1 MASFCNACGTPLAS
15 GSCPACSGAVAVLPP
30 RTQPVPAPRPAT
42 AGEAV
47 ISTRRT
53 AGHPV
58 RRWFPYGVFAVT
70 AIVAL
75 SAVITAHSAVRR
87 TDALEQRLAKATAA
101 VAAGDEALRAERS
114 ALADVTTR
122 VNGVGS
128 RVGSLEAA
136 ALDAKNHTVAKTADM
151 VKRSVVTVESGD
163 GLGSGFA
170 VASAGGYTSIV
181 TNFHV
186 IADRWTNGRRDVN
199 VRFGDGTWPGT
210 IVRVNEVHDLALIRT
225 SATFAT
231 LNVRRSRPAVGDAV
245 LAVGSPLGLEGSVS
259 TGIVSAIR
267 REAGNDLIQT
277 TAAINPGNS
286 GGPLVDRDGAV
297 IGINEM
303 KLVGAGVEG
312 LAFAIPADVLCAD
325 LAVCH

>member
-1 MASFCNACGTPLAS
+1 MASFCNGCGSALA
-15 GSCPACSGAVAVLPP
+15 GGTCPACSGSVAVLAPVGN
-30 RTQPVPAPRPAT
+30 PVPAPRPAPARET
-42 AGEAV
+42 VSG
-47 ISTRRT
+47 SRSRGLDTR
-53 AGHPV
+53 
-58 RRWFPYGVFAVT
+58 WLPYGALAISLVVAASALLT
-70 AIVAL
+70 ARA
-75 SAVITAHSAVRR
+75 AERR
-87 TDALEQRLAKATAA
+87 TDALDARLAKANAA
-101 VAAGDEALRAERS
+101 VAAGEKALKAERS

-122 VNGVGS
+122 VNGVGA

-136 ALDAKNHTVAKTADM
+136 ALDAKNHTIAKTAEL

-170 VASAGGYTSIV
+170 VASDGGMTSIV

-186 IADRWTNGRRDVN
+186 IADRWTNGQRDVS

-210 IVRVNEVHDLALIRT
+210 IVRVSEVHDLALIRT
-225 SATFAT
+225 SASFPA
-231 LNVRRSRPAVGDAV
+231 LSVRRARPAVGDAV

-267 REAGNDLIQT
+267 KEDGNDLIQT

-286 GGPLVDRDGAV
+286 GGPLVNRDGAV

-325 LAVCH
+325 LDVCH